1 MKKTILLLACLVLS
15 MTGCS
20 EKINTA
26 EVALLTEKEII
37 KQYTADGTISSES
50 ENVSVTVG
58 FSDVRVSEVSVS
70 IGDIVKKGDKICEFD
85 STGVR
90 AEIDELTDSIDVDS
104 KKREADLNY
113 YKSAIEYAETSR
125 TNVINLFT
133 EEISQKESEINST
146 ENEYNN
152 KLAEYDTLLNSGDE
166 QSVLETAQLKIEAD
180 ELYAQL
186 QELRYS
192 LEILKIDYDKE
203 LLEADKNVSQAKHDL
218 EVYELE
224 NDSDDTEKLE
234 ALKKQL
240 NEMTVYAPC
249 DGYINSINV
258 LKAQHFSGGAIAEI
272 AVESKNKIIVSVPDE
287 YILKIAEGDNVSYST
302 SFSDSEF
309 TGVVEDVSAIKN
321 GQGYDVT
328 ISSDKA
334 DDFLSGMQVSVSFT
348 TENVTDMAVPST
360 SVLKDEKD
368 EYYILVVKANG
379 NMVEKCN
386 IECGISGNNYTQ
398 LLSGT
403 PTIQTGDMVIL
414 EPSLYYSGMTV
425 EPVIQEEA
433 EK

>member
-1 MKKTILLLACLVLS
+1 M
-15 MTGCS
+15 S
-20 EKINTA
+20 EY
-26 EVALLTEKEII
+26 V
-37 KQYTADGTISSES
+37 ISLR
-50 ENVSVTVG
+50 N
-58 FSDVRVSEVSVS
+58 
-70 IGDIVKKGDKICEFD
+70 IVKK
-85 STGVR
+85 
-90 AEIDELTDSIDVDS
+90 
-104 KKREADLNY
+104 Y
-113 YKSAIEYAETSR
+113 YIG
-125 TNVINLFT
+125 
-133 EEISQKESEINST
+133 QP
-146 ENEYNN
+146 NE
-152 KLAEYDTLLNSGDE
+152 
-166 QSVLETAQLKIEAD
+166 
-180 ELYAQL
+180 
-186 QELRYS
+186 
-192 LEILKIDYDKE
+192 LEILHNISIDFNYGEFVSIVGESGSGKSTLMNIIGMLDKPTSGE
-203 LLEADKNVSQAKHDL
+203 YIFRGENVADYSSARFSQIRSKDISFVFQNNNLIQRNTALKNVELPMMYAGVRRAERRERAEMLLEMVGMQDRCLHRPNELSGGQNQRVAIARAMANDPSIILADEPTGTLDSKTSQTVMEIFH
-218 EVYELE
+218 
-224 NDSDDTEKLE
+224 
-234 ALKKQL
+234 L